1 MQPGLDEMEA
11 REIIYQIIKGKY
23 NKIFKYLKNFIIIIT
38 KKNNFQNK
46 KIN

>member
-23 NKIFKYLKNFIIIIT
+23 NKIFKYLKIFIKIT